1 MPVKALL
8 LTAASFA
15 AAPGA
20 GAQSAHSV
28 LPRGQIAE
36 AAQQSY
42 AEAVNAC
49 DGLGALEGPAF
60 TSCMQK
66 AAAKADR
73 EVNDA
78 FREALRIIVPGRRAE
93 ITNSQDAWVR
103 FYRANCDMEKSLSM
117 TAYYDCITKM
127 AIERK
132 IELKHRIGD

>member
-1 MPVKALL
+1 LRIKALL

-20 GAQSAHSV
+20 GAQNAHSAEI

-78 FREALRIIVPGRRAE
+78 FREALRIIVSGRRAE
-93 ITNSQDAWVR
+93 ITNSQMHGFASTAPTATW
-103 FYRANCDMEKSLSM
+103 KSHS
-117 TAYYDCITKM
+117 
-127 AIERK
+127 R
-132 IELKHRIGD
+132 